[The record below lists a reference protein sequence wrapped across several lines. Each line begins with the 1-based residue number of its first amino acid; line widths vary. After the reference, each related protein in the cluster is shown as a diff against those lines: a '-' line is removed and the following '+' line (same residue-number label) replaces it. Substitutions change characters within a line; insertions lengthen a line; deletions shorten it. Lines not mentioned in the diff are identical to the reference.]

1 MTGFIV
7 FSGLNAIVGAIKS
20 WSTVVQVGDVSSR
33 NDIEKNLLTAQRTRI
48 VQPQKKFHML
58 FSAVMGA
65 MMISVMTFVI
75 TWVNVGLG
83 PQFPGAWMK
92 AFVIAYVIGVPVIY
106 FLAPVARKITGRI
119 LGMQP

>member
-1 MTGFIV
+1 MAGFIV
-7 FSGLNAIVGAIKS
+7 FSSLNTIVGAIKS
-20 WSTVVQVGDVSSR
+20 WSTVVHVGDVSSR